1 MLLMIDGYNYDDYV
15 VENTYEVNDR
25 PEYGGTSYTDGWCKK
40 HRTVVRTI
48 VGGTVTLAMPPSA
61 YNAFVGRL
69 KTNAGVEGDHEV
81 RLFINNQ
88 NELRTITAYVDVVGR
103 VAIATKQ
110 FNNQKVFFNAIV
122 TIEER

>member
-1 MLLMIDGYNYDDYV
+1 MLLMIDGYSYDDYI

-25 PEYGGTSYTDGWCKK
+25 PEYGGTSYTDGWWKK

-48 VGGTVTLAMPPSA
+48 VGGSVTLAMPPRA
-61 YNAFVGRL
+61 YNTFVRRL
-69 KTNAGVEGDHEV
+69 QANAGVEGDHEV
-81 RLFINNQ
+81 RLFINSQ
-88 NELRTITAYVDVVGR
+88 NEDRTITAYVDVVGR

-110 FNNQKVFFNAIV
+110 FNNEKVFFNAIV